1 MIRRSDLTLTPLEDE
16 ILRTATR
23 PGDYIGIGLN
33 PADYLEDTDWILTPD
48 GDPYEPGDWLN
59 VNRCDTCPHGMPIAE
74 DTCGIP
80 MHYTE
85 EYRWKPCDPEEYGL
99 ALIGSYSRFDTLHDR
114 HVLDSDNLLAP
125 YHGVGKPLPIGTDV
139 YRSFTLVTPA
149 GHRSDR
155 FMLLTEADDGRLEG
169 ELHEM
174 RPDHPVKADAQTVA
188 AYYGI
193 NPLARFTADY
203 PWSDD
208 DYATLAGRLERL
220 LA

>member
-1 MIRRSDLTLTPLEDE
+1 MTPRNSLTLTPLEDE
-16 ILRTATR
+16 ILQTATT
-23 PGDYIGIGLN
+23 PEEYISIGLN
-33 PADYLEDTDWILTPD
+33 PTEYLEDTDWILTPD
-48 GDPYEPGDWLN
+48 GDPYEPYDWLN
-59 VNRCDTCPHGMPIAE
+59 VTQCDTCPHDMPITE
-74 DTCGIP
+74 DACGIP

-85 EYRWKPCDPEEYGL
+85 DQKWEPCDPEEYGL

-125 YHGVGKPLPIGTDV
+125 YHGVGKPLPIGTDI

-155 FMLLTEADDGRLEG
+155 LMLLTEADDGRLEG
-169 ELHEM
+169 ELHEI

-203 PWSDD
+203 PWSAA
-208 DYATLAGRLERL
+208 DYSTLAGRLERL